1 MNPKMNMLKFT
12 LVCFC
17 CFLGGNAV
25 VAQTDTSTLK
35 AQIALGVNSPSGD
48 GFVQEFRGKS
58 INFPTVN
65 LGLQYMFK
73 PVLGAKLD
81 YGFSRISNEDGAND
95 FKLNYSRINLQLVY
109 DASRILAFSN
119 RIGTFFHA
127 GPGFTMVNPLGNY
140 GNNDVSFLN
149 TMGGLELHYGV
160 SDSLTLYLDGSY
172 ILGFGDD
179 FNPVSTGFGAFNGNL
194 LTVTFGVS
202 ISLSGCYFCGD

>member
-1 MNPKMNMLKFT
+1 MNPKTNMLK
-12 LVCFC
+12 LIVIWYCSL
-17 CFLGGNAV
+17 LGLYSA

-35 AQIALGVNSPSGD
+35 AQIALGINSPSSN
-48 GFVQEFRGKS
+48 GFVQGFKGKS
-58 INFPTVN
+58 VNFPTVS

-81 YGFSRISNEDGAND
+81 YGFSRISNEAAFND

-109 DASRILAFSN
+109 DASRILPLSN
-119 RIGTFFHA
+119 RIGTFLHA

-149 TMGGLELHYGV
+149 TMGGIEFHYGI
-160 SDSLTLYLDGSY
+160 SDRLTLYLDGSY
-172 ILGFGDD
+172 IFGFGKA
-179 FNPVSTGFGAFNGNL
+179 FNPVSTGFGAFNENL
-194 LTVTFGVS
+194 LTVTFGAS